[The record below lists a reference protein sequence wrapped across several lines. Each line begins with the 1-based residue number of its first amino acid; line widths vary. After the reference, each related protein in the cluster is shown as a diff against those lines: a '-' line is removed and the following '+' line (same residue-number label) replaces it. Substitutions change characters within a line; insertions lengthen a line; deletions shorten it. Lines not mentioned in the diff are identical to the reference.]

1 MEVIR
6 RKKMYYTS
14 KEANNMALG
23 ISAVLTVIFALYLR
37 NQDNDIKILLVSA
50 LLMWIFFF
58 YLMRIGL
65 RVNKRKELEEE
76 RILKKEIKKILSER
90 KKVKFSFDY
99 FDEDCEDFIIKIVK
113 EMKLD
118 YYAYIENGSLMIEV
132 RDSNGKIIYQKPISW
147 RFFDENFYLK

>member
-1 MEVIR
+1 MKVIR

-58 YLMRIGL
+58 YLMRIVL

-118 YYAYIENGSLMIEV
+118 YYASIENGSIMIEV
-132 RDSNGKIIYQKPISW
+132 RDSEGKIIYQTPISW